1 MKIVKSVIRSDAR
14 MTYTDVNEILE
25 GNESLCREYE
35 AFVPMFRTNAEA
47 VSADPGREGK
57 KEALLILIFR
67 RARSCWT
74 RRDVLLKSNPMT
86 GNAATRLIEDFM
98 LMANETVAED
108 FYWQGQPFVYRTH
121 ENPDPE
127 KIRELSVLVS
137 HFGYHIRMGLGG
149 NPSQGNSEASG
160 QYPRIRRRK
169 R

>member
-1 MKIVKSVIRSDAR
+1 MSPSA
-14 MTYTDVNEILE
+14 
-25 GNESLCREYE
+25 GNMRHLFPCSG
-35 AFVPMFRTNAEA
+35 PMQKL
-47 VSADPGREGK
+47 S
-57 KEALLILIFR
+57 LLIRER
-67 RARSCWT
+67 RKKRGSI
-74 RRDVLLKSNPMT
+74 DFDFPESKILLDEKGRPVEINPMT

-169 R
+169 H